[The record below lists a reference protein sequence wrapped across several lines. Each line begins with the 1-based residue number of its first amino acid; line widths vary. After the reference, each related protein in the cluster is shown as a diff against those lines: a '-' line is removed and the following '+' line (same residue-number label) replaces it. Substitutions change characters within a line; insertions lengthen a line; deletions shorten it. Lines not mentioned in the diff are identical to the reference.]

1 MNTVLI
7 RSYYTQRP
15 SRVTV
20 GFFKPSLTQQQ
31 FKDEC
36 DINHI
41 MQRYR
46 DTGFLVDPLQKVTAK
61 PQFGDFSTEADFME
75 AQNVIV
81 RARENFEALPSHV
94 RKEFGND
101 PARML
106 AFLEKESNYARAV
119 ELGLV
124 EKRPDP
130 PPTPPAQQVSAEG
143 TAAI

>member
-1 MNTVLI
+1 MTTLI
-7 RSYYTQRP
+7 RSVYNQRP
-15 SRVTV
+15 GRVLVEFTE
-20 GFFKPSLTQQQ
+20 PSLTQQQ

-61 PQFGDFSTEADFME
+61 PQFGDFSTVADFME

-81 RARENFEALPSHV
+81 RARENFEALPSQV

-106 AFLEKESNYARAV
+106 AFLEQESNYARAV

-130 PPTPPAQQVSAEG
+130 PSEPPAQQVSAEG
-143 TAAI
+143 TATF